1 MFVVEMDSKVRERR
15 FRYVYL
21 APEKEVS
28 TREEFFQCEI
38 QWGSQFWRG
47 LHDIKC
53 ICQLG
58 LRYVLGNGKKI
69 IFWLDVWVGKC
80 LFKTRFNNI
89 FEIFREQKWEV
100 SKVLEGGG
108 SICHLEG
115 DLVITKFWSG
125 KN

>member
-1 MFVVEMDSKVRERR
+1 
-15 FRYVYL
+15 
-21 APEKEVS
+21 
-28 TREEFFQCEI
+28 
-38 QWGSQFWRG
+38 
-47 LHDIKC
+47 
-53 ICQLG
+53 
-58 LRYVLGNGKKI
+58 VLGNGKKI
-69 IFWLDVWVGKC
+69 RFWLDVWVGEC